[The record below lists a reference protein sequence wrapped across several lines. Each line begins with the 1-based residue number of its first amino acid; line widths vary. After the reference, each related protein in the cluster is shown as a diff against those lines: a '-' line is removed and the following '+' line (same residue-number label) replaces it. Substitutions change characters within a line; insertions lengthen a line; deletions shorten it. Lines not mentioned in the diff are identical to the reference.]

1 MVIALCGHSWAH
13 TPQPLHISRPDSNQV
28 GFSSTHCVG
37 QKSQQVAHFTADR
50 HAANSRIEIWTYN
63 PHGSTNKK
71 VSYDISEAPV
81 VARDFYEAPVVA
93 RDFYF
98 EQVEILYEENLQIE
112 SWMTTPFI
120 SSVVEEELNI
130 ESWMTTPFNTN
141 IDEDRLKVESWMTA
155 PFEADEFIEME
166 SWMSASW
173 I

>member
-1 MVIALCGHSWAH
+1 MKTTRLLLSIILVALATVSFGQRSYRMER
-13 TPQPLHISRPDSNQV
+13 LSPD
-28 GFSSTHCVG
+28 HR
-37 QKSQQVAHFTADR
+37 QQVAHFTADR
-50 HAANSRIEIWTYN
+50 HAENSRIEIWTHN
-63 PHGSTNKK
+63 PHGRASKK

-81 VARDFYEAPVVA
+81 VAS
-93 RDFYF
+93 DFYF

-112 SWMTTPFI
+112 SWMTTPFK

-141 IDEDRLKVESWMTA
+141 IDEDRLKVESWMTT

-166 SWMSASW
+166 SWMSAFW